1 MNLGSLKSMFC
12 STKDYETVIREKV
25 TMVER
30 SVKEFRDECMSVIS
44 KLESLLEIGISN
56 GEIKPYD
63 ISALKERV
71 LSIRTDNDIK
81 RFMEGWD
88 FIRLQN
94 LIRLCGKVCCKHVV
108 EPNTIMQI
116 FTCNGCPIF
125 SFEKKYL

>member
-1 MNLGSLKSMFC
+1 MNLGSLISTFC
-12 STKDYETVIREKV
+12 STKESETVIREKV
-25 TMVER
+25 TMVES
-30 SVKEFRDECMSVIS
+30 SVKEFRDECLSVIA

-56 GEIKPYD
+56 NEIKPYD

-81 RFMEGWD
+81 RFMDGWD

-125 SFEKKYL
+125 SFEKKHL